1 MPASARVPA
10 AATDPDSMN
19 LVRALVAES
28 FVPPAADLDFDAV
41 GAPRRLLPR
50 PVGTDPETWR
60 ALRADLAWF
69 WNSNA
74 DWAEEQVAV
83 AADYRGLVGPL
94 VAAAAPRPGDRV
106 VLSASEPD
114 SRRAA
119 WGAALPEGVEIA
131 DWRPRPGGGLDPDDL
146 EPLLDER
153 TRFVLQ
159 TKACPVTGALNE
171 VIPVAQRL
179 AGAGIPLFVEASHFA
194 AHGSLDLRN
203 LRCDAVLVDGGEL
216 FGAGGAARWAR
227 QRPAA
232 SGGDPGERAG
242 PELPPGVLAG
252 LVRVVRYVERLG
264 ESPGGPVA
272 PPSERFGRRE
282 AMRRGMQ
289 GIRQEER
296 VLSRHLLRGLAETP
310 GVRVLGEADP
320 WRAAHRTPAVT
331 FTTGNGDAAALAAAL
346 REAGAEVA
354 AGDLGASGVLA
365 ALGADPGAGAVRASL
380 AHYHSLADID
390 RFVALLRRFA

>member
-1 MPASARVPA
+1 
-10 AATDPDSMN
+10 MN
-19 LVRALVAES
+19 LPRDLVADS
-28 FVPPAADLDFDAV
+28 FVPPGDGLDFDAV

-50 PVGTDPETWR
+50 PVGTDPESRR

-83 AADYRGLVGPL
+83 AADYRSLARRL
-94 VAAAAPRPGDRV
+94 ARAAAPRPGDRV

-119 WGAALPEGVEIA
+119 WSAALPEGVEIA
-131 DWRPRPGGGLDPDDL
+131 DWRPRRVVGGLDPEDL

-153 TRFVLQ
+153 TRFVLM
-159 TKACPVTGALNE
+159 TKACPVSGALNE

-179 AGAGIPLFVEASHFA
+179 GALGIPLFLDASHFA
-194 AHGSLDLRN
+194 AHGPLDLRN
-203 LRCDAVLVDGGEL
+203 LRCDAVLVEGSEL
-216 FGAGGAARWAR
+216 FGAGGAALWAR
-227 QRPAA
+227 RLPAA
-232 SGGDPGERAG
+232 E
-242 PELPPGVLAG
+242 PEDAAEAEGAEIPPGVLAG

-272 PPSERFGRRE
+272 PPSDRFGRRE

-289 GIRQEER
+289 GVRQEER
-296 VLSRHLLRGLAETP
+296 VLSRHLLRGLARTP

-320 WRAAHRTPAVT
+320 WRAALRTPAVT
-331 FTTGNGDAAALAAAL
+331 FTAGNGDAGALAGAL

-354 AGDLGASGVLA
+354 DRDLGASGILA
-365 ALGADPGAGAVRASL
+365 ALGADPEAGAVRASL

-390 RFVALLRRFA
+390 RFVTTLRRLV

>member
-1 MPASARVPA
+1 
-10 AATDPDSMN
+10 MN
-19 LVRALVAES
+19 LARALVAES

-50 PVGTDPETWR
+50 PVGTDPETRR

-74 DWAEEQVAV
+74 DWADEQVAV
-83 AADYRGLVGPL
+83 AADHRSLVRRL
-94 VAAAAPRPGDRV
+94 VEAAAPGPGDRV

-119 WGAALPEGVEIA
+119 WSAALPEGVGIA
-131 DWRPRPGGGLDPDDL
+131 DWRPRPGGGLDPEDL
-146 EPLLDER
+146 EPLLDGR
-153 TRFVLQ
+153 TRFVLM

-179 AGAGIPLFVEASHFA
+179 ADPGIPLFVDASHFA
-194 AHGSLDLRN
+194 AHGPLDLRN

-216 FGAGGAARWAR
+216 FGAGGAALWAR
-227 QRPAA
+227 RLPGAA
-232 SGGDPGERAG
+232 AGGG
-242 PELPPGVLAG
+242 PDEDRGPDLPPGALAG

-296 VLSRHLLRGLAETP
+296 VLSRHLLRGLAQTP

-320 WRAAHRTPAVT
+320 WRAANRTPAVT
-331 FTTGNGDAAALAAAL
+331 LTTGNGDAAGLAAAL
-346 REAGAEVA
+346 RGAGAEVA

-390 RFVALLRRFA
+390 RFVALLRRLV

>member
-1 MPASARVPA
+1 
-10 AATDPDSMN
+10 MN
-19 LVRALVAES
+19 LPRALVADS
-28 FVPPAADLDFDAV
+28 FVPPGDGLDFDAV
-41 GAPRRLLPR
+41 GAPRHLLPR
-50 PVGTDPETWR
+50 PVGTDPEALR

-83 AADYRGLVGPL
+83 AADYATLARRL
-94 VAAAAPRPGDRV
+94 ARAAAPRPGDRV

-119 WGAALPEGVEIA
+119 WSAALPEGVEIA
-131 DWRPRPGGGLDPDDL
+131 DWRPRAFGGLDLADL

-153 TRFVLQ
+153 TRFVLL

-179 AGAGIPLFVEASHFA
+179 AASGIPLILDASHFA
-194 AHGSLDLRN
+194 AHGPLDLRN
-203 LRCDAVLVDGGEL
+203 LRCDAVLVEGGEL
-216 FGAGGAARWAR
+216 FGAGGAALWAR
-227 QRPAA
+227 RLPE
-232 SGGDPGERAG
+232 GDSEGSVGEDGDAR
-242 PELPPGVLAG
+242 EIPPGVLAG

-272 PPSERFGRRE
+272 PPSDRFGRRE

-289 GIRQEER
+289 GVRQEER
-296 VLSRHLLRGLAETP
+296 VLSRHLLRGLARTP

-320 WRAAHRTPAVT
+320 WRAALRTPAVT
-331 FTTGNGDAAALAAAL
+331 FTTGNGDAGALAGAL

-354 AGDLGASGVLA
+354 DGNLGASGILA
-365 ALGADPGAGAVRASL
+365 ALGADPEAGAVRASL

-390 RFVALLRRFA
+390 RFVSTLRRLV

>member
-1 MPASARVPA
+1 
-10 AATDPDSMN
+10 MN
-19 LVRALVAES
+19 LPRDLVADS
-28 FVPPAADLDFDAV
+28 FVPPGDGLDFDAV

-50 PVGTDPETWR
+50 PVGTDPESRR

-83 AADYRGLVGPL
+83 AADYRSLARRL
-94 VAAAAPRPGDRV
+94 ARAAAPRPGDRV

-119 WGAALPEGVEIA
+119 WIAALPEGVEIA
-131 DWRPRPGGGLDPDDL
+131 DWRPRRVVGGLDPEDL

-153 TRFVLQ
+153 TRFVLM
-159 TKACPVTGALNE
+159 TKACPVSGALNE

-179 AGAGIPLFVEASHFA
+179 GALGIPLFLDASHFA
-194 AHGSLDLRN
+194 AHGPLDLRN
-203 LRCDAVLVDGGEL
+203 LRCDAVLVEGGEL
-216 FGAGGAARWAR
+216 FGAGGAALWAR
-227 QRPAA
+227 RLPAA
-232 SGGDPGERAG
+232 ESGDAAEAEGAEI
-242 PELPPGVLAG
+242 PPGVLAG

-272 PPSERFGRRE
+272 PPSDRFGRRE

-289 GIRQEER
+289 GVRQEER
-296 VLSRHLLRGLAETP
+296 VLSRHLLRGLARTP

-320 WRAAHRTPAVT
+320 WRAALRTPAVT
-331 FTTGNGDAAALAAAL
+331 FTTGNGDAGALAGAL

-354 AGDLGASGVLA
+354 DGNLGASGILA
-365 ALGADPGAGAVRASL
+365 ALGADPEAGAVRASL

-390 RFVALLRRFA
+390 RFVSTLRRLV

>member
-1 MPASARVPA
+1 
-10 AATDPDSMN
+10 MN
-19 LVRALVAES
+19 LARALVAES

-50 PVGTDPETWR
+50 PVGTDPETRR

-83 AADYRGLVGPL
+83 AADHGSLVRRL
-94 VAAAAPRPGDRV
+94 VEAAAPGPGDRV
-106 VLSASEPD
+106 VLSGSEPD

-119 WGAALPEGVEIA
+119 WSAALAEGVEIA
-131 DWRPRPGGGLDPDDL
+131 DWRPRPGGGLDPADL

-153 TRFVLQ
+153 TRFVLM

-179 AGAGIPLFVEASHFA
+179 ADPGIPLFVDASHFA
-194 AHGSLDLRN
+194 AHGPLDLRN

-216 FGAGGAARWAR
+216 FGAGGAALWAR
-227 QRPAA
+227 RLPAA
-232 SGGDPGERAG
+232 DSGGG
-242 PELPPGVLAG
+242 PDEDRGPDLPPGALAG

-296 VLSRHLLRGLAETP
+296 VLSRHLLRGLAQTP

-320 WRAAHRTPAVT
+320 WRAANRTPAVT
-331 FTTGNGDAAALAAAL
+331 LTTSNGDAAGLAAAL

-354 AGDLGASGVLA
+354 GGDLGASGVLA

-390 RFVALLRRFA
+390 RFVALLRRLA

>member
-1 MPASARVPA
+1 
-10 AATDPDSMN
+10 MN
-19 LVRALVAES
+19 LARAVVADS

-50 PVGTDPETWR
+50 PVGTDPETRR

-74 DWAEEQVAV
+74 DWAQEQVAV
-83 AADYRGLVGPL
+83 AADLGNLVRRL
-94 VAAAAPRPGDRV
+94 VEMAAPGPGDRV

-119 WGAALPEGVEIA
+119 WSAALPEGVEIA
-131 DWRPRPGGGLDPDDL
+131 DWRPRPGGGLDPADL

-153 TRFVLQ
+153 TRFVLL

-179 AGAGIPLFVEASHFA
+179 ADPGIPLFVDASHFA
-194 AHGSLDLRN
+194 AHGPLDLRN

-216 FGAGGAARWAR
+216 FGAGGAALWAR
-227 QRPAA
+227 R
-232 SGGDPGERAG
+232 SGDADSEDGG

-289 GIRQEER
+289 GVRQEER
-296 VLSRHLLRGLAETP
+296 VLSRHLLRGLAQTP

-331 FTTGNGDAAALAAAL
+331 FTTSNGDAAGLAAAL

-354 AGDLGASGVLA
+354 GGDLGASGVLA

-390 RFVALLRRFA
+390 RFVALLRRLV